1 MACNNNNSYQG
12 SYDQYSAFAD
22 GQVLLDE
29 EGNAVYQIRPDGSPH
44 FLPAGERS
52 PYQDVQS
59 PGVYSPGLDLGKLE
73 DYGPLALNVSVN
85 DLASVDDFERLL
97 KAAGDDEDTI
107 PYLQGSYAE
116 HSRFAEGQVV
126 FDFEGNA
133 FYQPHPD
140 CSPHLIQA
148 GEKSPHQDVQ
158 SPGDFSE
165 CFDLGKL
172 EDYGI
177 LALNEVTLNDLAD
190 MDRLDSLLKE
200 VEEDEDT
207 IPYHQEA
214 GPITVANNATAC
226 SPFPSLRGETSY
238 RQTSAARPPANAS
251 SPFTSLHAPPA
262 AIVDVPHCATF
273 SHTTSVDHCTQHNWT
288 PVKDVH
294 NLPKPRSYK
303 IKTVEQRAKEEKKRA
318 ANYLAVRKNRLTA
331 AERHPALLQ
340 RLYFLEKVMD
350 HFGINIC
357 PTEVGL
363 PRGYGSLKFI
373 PTTCE
378 EKKLSLTP
386 PQSSPENNAP
396 THLSSHG
403 TTRLASLTTA
413 DQCLRSAGSY
423 DEYSD
428 FADLQVFLDEEG
440 NAVYQNRPNGSPH
453 FLPAGERSPYQD
465 LNEVTFN
472 DLADMD
478 RLDALMKEAGDEGMA
493 GDDTIPY
500 VDTNTSSPYAP
511 QKGAN
516 TSHQAANARSAATHA
531 CSPFASLN
539 SRQVV
544 LNVDY
549 RPTEVPI
556 MELRHVTHNASSNEA
571 VSSLTAAVQHGMQLK
586 DSLIKKGSNFPKP
599 RSYKIKTVEQRARE
613 EKKRAANYL
622 AVRKNRLTA
631 QREGPPSCKGSF
643 SSKRLWSTLEP
654 TSVQQKWDSLKAM
667 GQ

>member
-1 MACNNNNSYQG
+1 MAGNNS
-12 SYDQYSAFAD
+12 
-22 GQVLLDE
+22 
-29 EGNAVYQIRPDGSPH
+29 H
-44 FLPAGERS
+44 
-52 PYQDVQS
+52 
-59 PGVYSPGLDLGKLE
+59 
-73 DYGPLALNVSVN
+73 
-85 DLASVDDFERLL
+85 
-97 KAAGDDEDTI
+97 
-107 PYLQGSYAE
+107 QGSYAE

-262 AIVDVPHCATF
+262 AIVDVPHCVPMRDAQSPLLLFKQQPVPIQATF

-386 PQSSPENNAP
+386 PLGPIVARIRLETCGRTVICLAHEAVLPYNDVPGYNCGSEDSNPWNATASPSEIFGVYFMENGEGPLPPMRLVPQDQTIFPREQRTNAP
-396 THLSSHG
+396 IFPWYDALGQSYNSGPVPAVGGTGYDLNTYPPAHDHEYKGWSGGVPSPTATSPFVSAERLGMHVMSAPSSRP
-403 TTRLASLTTA
+403 TSLTGEGYLPHQGCA
-413 DQCLRSAGSY
+413 SGSTIP
-423 DEYSD
+423 DRHN
-428 FADLQVFLDEEG
+428 LQQAHQIPIDPLDTEG
-440 NAVYQNRPNGSPH
+440 NGVGQ
-453 FLPAGERSPYQD
+453 
-465 LNEVTFN
+465 V
-472 DLADMD
+472 
-478 RLDALMKEAGDEGMA
+478 
-493 GDDTIPY
+493 
-500 VDTNTSSPYAP
+500 
-511 QKGAN
+511 
-516 TSHQAANARSAATHA
+516 ATE
-531 CSPFASLN
+531 S
-539 SRQVV
+539 
-544 LNVDY
+544 
-549 RPTEVPI
+549 
-556 MELRHVTHNASSNEA
+556 
-571 VSSLTAAVQHGMQLK
+571 
-586 DSLIKKGSNFPKP
+586 KKK
-599 RSYKIKTVEQRARE
+599 
-613 EKKRAANYL
+613 
-622 AVRKNRLTA
+622 RKNRRRKPDAEYNSEENKKAREKNQILVGNWHARMKTRHIEVLRFA
-631 QREGPPSCKGSF
+631 QSHG
-643 SSKRLWSTLEP
+643 LELIP
-654 TSVQQKWDSLKAM
+654 YEKNLIKSVENL
-667 GQ
+667 